1 GGTITLAATLAR
13 VHVFEAFWSDDHQ
26 KALMHGPTYMANPL
40 ACSAA
45 NASLD
50 LFESEP
56 RLEQAQRVEFAL
68 KRDLEPCRD
77 LPRVIDVRVLGAIGV
92 VQFNSQLDHA
102 RVRTSLLAQGVWIRT
117 LTDCIY
123 LTPALNIQDA
133 ELRALTD
140 AVVATANR

>member
-1 GGTITLAATLAR
+1 
-13 VHVFEAFWSDDHQ
+13 
-26 KALMHGPTYMANPL
+26 MHGPTYMANPL

-56 RLEQAQRVEFAL
+56 RLEQAQRVETEL
-68 KRDLEPCRD
+68 KRNLEPCRS
-77 LPRVIDVRVLGAIGV
+77 LPGVIDVRVLGAIGV
-92 VQFNSQLDHA
+92 VQFNSELDHV
-102 RVRTSLLAQGVWIRT
+102 RVRTSLLAKGVWIRT

-123 LTPALNIQDA
+123 LTPALNIQDV

-140 AVVATANR
+140 AVVATAKAL